1 MPLWRPHAV
10 CEGGEIGR
18 WLEDLPNRPAVYA
31 VHAANAQ
38 PYCGRASQ
46 LRRRLT
52 RLLGVRRDRSPFLNL
67 RELATRVEVQ
77 WTASWLETNLVYYD
91 LVRSVHADHYR
102 SVMRMRLP
110 PYVKVGLANPFP
122 RCYVST
128 RFSGAA
134 GFWYGPFPTRAAAE
148 QFENGLLDLFQLR
161 RCAEDLS
168 PSPEHPGCIYGDMNR
183 CLRPCQMVV
192 GKAEYASEV
201 ARVTGF
207 LSSQGRSLL
216 ESAAHERDRL
226 SADLRFEEAAR
237 MHRRLE
243 NIGEVLKLRGDLACD
258 AATLHGVAV
267 TRSLDAGAVELWF
280 VLGGAW
286 ADPVQFRVEASQ
298 NKSVSLDARLREAV
312 GTLRKPTLSL
322 REREDHLAILCR
334 WYYSTFRDGEWL
346 GFPSL
351 EALPYR
357 KLVRA
362 VSRVAS
368 GAVSNSPASP

>member
-1 MPLWRPHAV
+1 MRLWRPHSAW
-10 CEGGEIGR
+10 EGGEIGGR
-18 WLEDLPNRPAVYA
+18 LEDLPNRPAVYA
-31 VHAANAQ
+31 VHTANSA

-52 RLLGVRRDRSPFLNL
+52 RLLGVRGERSPFLNL
-67 RELATRVEVQ
+67 RELTTRVEVQ

-91 LVRSVHADHYR
+91 LVRSVHADRYR
-102 SVMRMRLP
+102 SVMRLRMP
-110 PYVKVGLANPFP
+110 PYVKVGLSNPFP

-134 GFWYGPFPTRAAAE
+134 GFWYGPFPHRAAAE

-161 RCAEDLS
+161 RCTDDLS
-168 PSPEHPGCIYGDMNR
+168 PSTEHPGCIYGEMNL

-201 ARVTGF
+201 SRVTGF
-207 LSSQGRSLL
+207 LSSQGRSML
-216 ESAAHERDRL
+216 EAAAHERDRL
-226 SADLRFEEAAR
+226 SAELRFEEAAR

-243 NIGEVLKLRGDLACD
+243 KIGEVLRLRGELACE
-258 AATLHGVAV
+258 AANLHGVAV

-280 VLGGAW
+280 VLGGGW
-286 ADPVQFRVEASQ
+286 AEPVRFRVEASQ
-298 NKSVSLDARLREAV
+298 NKSVSLDARLREAAS
-312 GTLRKPTLSL
+312 TLRRPALGL
-322 REREDHLAILCR
+322 RELEDHLAILCR

-351 EALPYR
+351 DALPYR
-357 KLVRA
+357 RLVRS

-368 GAVSNSPASP
+368 GAVSSSPAAP

>member
-10 CEGGEIGR
+10 HEGGDVDR

-31 VHAANAQ
+31 VHTANAA

-52 RLLGVRRDRSPFLNL
+52 RLLGVRGERSPFLNL
-67 RELATRVEVQ
+67 RELATGVEVQ

-91 LVRSVHADHYR
+91 LVRSVHADRYR
-102 SVMRMRLP
+102 SVMRLRMP
-110 PYVKVGLANPFP
+110 PYIKVGLANPFP

-128 RFSGAA
+128 RLSGTA

-148 QFENGLLDLFQLR
+148 KFGDGLLDLFQLR
-161 RCAEDLS
+161 RCTEDLS
-168 PSPEHPGCIYGDMNR
+168 PAPEHPGCIYGEMNL

-207 LSSQGRSLL
+207 LASQGRSML
-216 ESAAHERDRL
+216 EAAANERDRL
-226 SADLRFEEAAR
+226 SAELRFEDAAR
-237 MHRRLE
+237 EHRRLE
-243 NIGEVLKLRGDLACD
+243 KIGEVLRQRGDLASD
-258 AATLHGVAV
+258 VAGLHGVAV
-267 TRSLDAGAVELWF
+267 TRSLDAGAVQLWF
-280 VLGGAW
+280 MIGGAW
-286 ADPVQFRVEASQ
+286 VEPVRFQVEAAQ
-298 NKSVSLDARLREAV
+298 TKSVSLDTRLRDATA
-312 GTLRKPTLSL
+312 TLRRPDLSL

-351 EALPYR
+351 DALPYR
-357 KLVRA
+357 RLVRA

-368 GAVSNSPASP
+368 GAVSSSPASP